1 MSATSLNKFSNI
13 LLFKHK
19 YSMGQKNSNS
29 NNNSNSTTN
38 TKKPTATG
46 KNVQIK
52 HDVSKAKFLE
62 RSKEKFSK
70 YEDADIEDNSN
81 SEEECDIIE
90 YSSAIAKQKYSALD
104 SLNDDY
110 FSDVAISTRSSSP
123 LSQEQKYS
131 LNKENDQDSTKKQ
144 QKLPY
149 NRLVSNRSYSACDSK
164 YLPDQRPKSKTT
176 SPVLLNQNL
185 KNRRQSAPVT
195 LESQAFSKGQIVD
208 QMEKEQER
216 VVLKLIKQIHQLK
229 TENQHLKKELQH
241 HNIQQKPSPVIRKNN
256 SVSSSSSR
264 DSTYGIHH
272 NRSISSASTI
282 YNPRHN
288 SITSATIRDS
298 VLTDFESLK

>member
-19 YSMGQKNSNS
+19 YSMSQKNSASNS
-29 NNNSNSTTN
+29 NN
-38 TKKPTATG
+38 KKPAAPS

-52 HDVSKAKFLE
+52 NDVSKAKFLE
-62 RSKEKFSK
+62 RSREKFSK

-81 SEEECDIIE
+81 SEDECDIIE
-90 YSSAIAKQKYSALD
+90 YSSTIAKQKYSALD
-104 SLNDDY
+104 CMNDDY

-123 LSQEQKYS
+123 LSQEQKYNLS
-131 LNKENDQDSTKKQ
+131 KENDQETTKKA

-149 NRLVSNRSYSACDSK
+149 NKLVTNRSYSACDSK
-164 YLPDQRPKSKTT
+164 YLPDQRPKSKAT
-176 SPVLLNQNL
+176 SPVLLQQHL

-195 LESQAFSKGQIVD
+195 LESQSFSKGQIVD

-229 TENQHLKKELQH
+229 SENQHLKKELQH
-241 HNIQQKPSPVIRKNN
+241 HNIQQKPSSVIRKNN

-264 DSTYGIHH
+264 DSAYGIHH
-272 NRSISSASTI
+272 NRSHSSASTM